1 MPDRSAVNMAGA
13 SVNQVLHQPAA
24 VSGSPVKGCAAASV
38 RLQRAVSCHFSNV
51 LRAVCR
57 MRPTSPP
64 PLPRSD
70 TGDIDIRIADERVAA
85 LWADSAAAID
95 ELPDQLPVVRKA
107 VRAR

>member
-1 MPDRSAVNMAGA
+1 
-13 SVNQVLHQPAA
+13 
-24 VSGSPVKGCAAASV
+24 
-38 RLQRAVSCHFSNV
+38 
-51 LRAVCR
+51 